1 MKLISRYVKKVQGFL
16 LTLFH
21 DSLNYMKREPTM
33 TIEIDLDDM
42 TERGRKLLLMKA
54 NQWQCPP
61 SSAMFRLIDE
71 AAKRAKVTVPTLPHP
86 PVGIATQEVT
96 A

>member
-1 MKLISRYVKKVQGFL
+1 
-16 LTLFH
+16 
-21 DSLNYMKREPTM
+21 M

-71 AAKRAKVTVPTLPHP
+71 AAKRAKVTVPTVTQP
-86 PVGIATQEVT
+86 PVGMATQEVR